1 MGSITIHSDLT
12 GGQNI
17 LNSLSYVKKLMENK
31 VILLIGKLSF
41 ISVFEKVYWLLEEQ
55 PVIWACAVLC
65 QTETE
70 DRKLQKII
78 YFKIKN
84 H

>member
-1 MGSITIHSDLT
+1 MLCLWPLSELLSVGHLLAFDGSVHVGSITIHSDLT

-55 PVIWACAVLC
+55 PVI
-65 QTETE
+65 
-70 DRKLQKII
+70 
-78 YFKIKN
+78 
-84 H
+84 